1 MAIKLVVEYVNLQ
14 ASVTSQDV
22 VLSVQTADESAPK
35 LSTTFAD
42 LDLQVSNQVIAPI
55 SGVLLDFVNLN
66 LALNYLNPHVE
77 IFVDSDTKNLYFYP
91 GNPNAVTINITEE
104 TAFAVGKALTDS
116 FGMADLPEKEIGKA
130 ASDSVAMTESLFKE
144 VLFVRSFA
152 DSFSM
157 AESAALLLARP
168 VSDSLSV
175 SESLTTSF
183 NKQPSDQFGM
193 ADSDIKLSELG
204 KTDTVTMTENLSRVA
219 QFIRTFTDGV
229 AMDDTASVDDELQT
243 DIALVKNNI
252 ISFLDSQV
260 FSTSSSKSD
269 TLAISE
275 LLSYSFNTTSTD
287 SVTINE
293 SIAISLLTGSSSV
306 LNTSA
311 FNTSAL
317 N

>member
-1 MAIKLVVEYVNLQ
+1 
-14 ASVTSQDV
+14 
-22 VLSVQTADESAPK
+22 
-35 LSTTFAD
+35 
-42 LDLQVSNQVIAPI
+42 
-55 SGVLLDFVNLN
+55 
-66 LALNYLNPHVE
+66 
-77 IFVDSDTKNLYFYP
+77 
-91 GNPNAVTINITEE
+91 
-104 TAFAVGKALTDS
+104 
-116 FGMADLPEKEIGKA
+116 
-130 ASDSVAMTESLFKE
+130 
-144 VLFVRSFA
+144 
-152 DSFSM
+152 
-157 AESAALLLARP
+157 
-168 VSDSLSV
+168 
-175 SESLTTSF
+175 
-183 NKQPSDQFGM
+183 M
-193 ADSDIKLSELG
+193 ADSDVKLSELG